1 MKKIKLIIFSLLL
14 LLPIKLFAAGSIN
27 ISTSNLT
34 VNEGASTSFTVS
46 ASNAAGRIDI
56 KSSNSAV
63 ADVNVSSKWLD
74 NDSVTVTVT
83 GKTVGTA
90 SVVVTLTDVASY
102 DAEVLSGNKTVN
114 VTVKAKETETKTD
127 TKTNTKTDTKTD
139 TKTNTKTDTKT
150 DKTTTTKSKN
160 NDLESISVEG
170 YTLTNEK
177 GVYKLTVGN
186 SVTNIT
192 INAKAKDEKAKVTG
206 TGNKNLKV
214 GDNEFDVVITSESG
228 SKNTIKLIITRKDSF
243 VVDDIKEEI
252 TKENNS
258 NLSITI
264 NKDIVTEDI
273 IKSIKESKKDIT
285 LNKYNENNEVVYSI
299 TIHGSEIN
307 NLTNLNTN
315 IKFESDNESK
325 ISSLSNYAEG
335 IILNFEHSG
344 KLPGKTT
351 VKVNVSNKYNDKD
364 KLKLYYFNEKSNKL
378 ELVSNVEV
386 KDGYASLEL
395 DHCSE
400 YFLSKTSLNEEGPN
414 LLLILAIT
422 EGVFIV
428 GILSTIYVLY
438 KKKFAIKK

>member
-139 TKTNTKTDTKT
+139 
-150 DKTTTTKSKN
+150 KTTTTKSKN

-214 GDNEFDVVITSESG
+214 GDNEFGVVITSESG

-378 ELVSNVEV
+378 ELVSNVQV